1 MTLSTRT
8 ITLRAAIVAALL
20 SFGAGIYLAVLYF
33 YPPKEIAVSSTAK
46 AAEEATKTEAPPRD
60 SIELSDTQLKS
71 VKVETVATREFPVE
85 KSAVGSI
92 DFNEE
97 LLTQVFTPY
106 QGRIVGLFAKVGDEV
121 EKGKTLFTIDSPDLV
136 QASSTLISAAGV
148 LDLTNRSLERLKML
162 FSTRAVSQ
170 KELEQATSDQ
180 QTAQGAYRAARDAV
194 RLFGKSEAEIDKMVA
209 DRRVDP
215 ILVVPSPIS
224 GRITARNAS
233 PGLFVQ
239 PGNPPPPFIVA
250 DISTM
255 WMLANVAESDI
266 PAFKLGQDVRV
277 SVMAFPNRVFTGHI
291 STIGSNVDPT
301 TRRLLV
307 RSDIDDPTHEL
318 RSGMFATFV
327 IRTGEPVRAPA
338 VPLDGIVREGDGTMT
353 AWVTADRRR
362 FTRRTVRV
370 GLQRDGYYE
379 IVDGLQ
385 PGELVA
391 TEGALF
397 LSNAL
402 TIAAR

>member
-1 MTLSTRT
+1 MSPSTRT

-46 AAEEATKTEAPPRD
+46 AAEEATKTAAPAPD

-97 LLTQVFTPY
+97 MLTQVFTPY

-136 QASSTLISAAGV
+136 QAASTLISAAGV
-148 LDLTNRSLERLKML
+148 LDLTNRTLERLKML
-162 FSTRAVSQ
+162 FATRAVSQ
-170 KELEQATSDQ
+170 KDLEQATSDQ
-180 QTAQGAYRAARDAV
+180 QTAQGAFAPRATRCGCSAKPRPTSTRWSPTAT
-194 RLFGKSEAEIDKMVA
+194 
-209 DRRVDP
+209 VDP

-239 PGNPPPPFIVA
+239 PGNPPPPFVVA

-255 WMLANVAESDI
+255 WMLANVAESDS
-266 PAFKLGQDVRV
+266 PAFKLGQEVRV
-277 SVMAFPNRVFTGHI
+277 VGDGLSGPAYSQDIYDHRVERRPELPTACWCVPK
-291 STIGSNVDPT
+291 STIPSINCA
-301 TRRLLV
+301 REC
-307 RSDIDDPTHEL
+307 S
-318 RSGMFATFV
+318 
-327 IRTGEPVRAPA
+327 RA
-338 VPLDGIVREGDGTMT
+338 
-353 AWVTADRRR
+353 
-362 FTRRTVRV
+362 
-370 GLQRDGYYE
+370 
-379 IVDGLQ
+379 
-385 PGELVA
+385 
-391 TEGALF
+391 
-397 LSNAL
+397 S
-402 TIAAR
+402 